1 MWGVALV
8 MAGCP
13 RRWQSRG
20 GCCHPFAAGV
30 NGMMGFAVLLAG
42 RGQSEARPRHEV
54 GVLTWTTRAD
64 RFRAETDGH
73 AAVLAGGLVCWL
85 RW

>member
-1 MWGVALV
+1 
-8 MAGCP
+8 
-13 RRWQSRG
+13 
-20 GCCHPFAAGV
+20 
-30 NGMMGFAVLLAG
+30 MMGFAVLLAG